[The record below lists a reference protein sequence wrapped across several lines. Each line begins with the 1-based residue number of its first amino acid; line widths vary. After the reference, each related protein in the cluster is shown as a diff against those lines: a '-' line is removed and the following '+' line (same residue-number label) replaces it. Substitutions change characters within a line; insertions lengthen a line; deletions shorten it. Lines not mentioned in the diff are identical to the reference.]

1 MILLY
6 IYLLSKKTITM
17 NLLISKKMENKN
29 SSEFLNKKIVITGAS
44 SGIGLSTAI
53 YFLNKGAK
61 VILAGRDSF
70 LMETICKKYNFINAI
85 IMKFDLISRDQCIID
100 FKTSIVE
107 IFGKIDILINCAG
120 IRLYGDI
127 EKTYPQDFDYT
138 LDLNLRSIYYLIYS
152 LIGFMNKNSSIIN
165 MSCLYGT
172 RPMCGMISHTISKAG
187 LEGLTKYCAAELAF
201 YGIRVNAVSSC
212 PVMTNSL
219 GYLSIPENEIND
231 FYKKMEKNI
240 PLGRMAHPD
249 DIIKVISFLSS
260 DRSKNITGQVIKVD
274 GGRSLTSSGYVHY
287 KGRSNMNARIEPDGV
302 NIIFGVKNLML
313 GNKSDNYDEN
323 EIPNDEKELIKY
335 IEDKMSE
342 SKFSENEK
350 NMNDKVYSFIET
362 KLEN

>member
-1 MILLY
+1 
-6 IYLLSKKTITM
+6 
-17 NLLISKKMENKN
+17 
-29 SSEFLNKKIVITGAS
+29 
-44 SGIGLSTAI
+44 
-53 YFLNKGAK
+53 
-61 VILAGRDSF
+61 
-70 LMETICKKYNFINAI
+70 
-85 IMKFDLISRDQCIID
+85 
-100 FKTSIVE
+100 
-107 IFGKIDILINCAG
+107 
-120 IRLYGDI
+120 
-127 EKTYPQDFDYT
+127 
-138 LDLNLRSIYYLIYS
+138 
-152 LIGFMNKNSSIIN
+152 MNKNSSIIN